1 LPTDPRE
8 ARTLLGRFLMATG
21 LVLLPLGL
29 WFGVARNEGMTV
41 ELTMLVAGAACFLL
55 GRALSAAPGEKG

>member
-1 LPTDPRE
+1 
-8 ARTLLGRFLMATG
+8 MATG